1 MSSSRG
7 LAMTLPD
14 IIRLFPTD
22 ASCRELLER
31 LRWPSGVA
39 CLRCGGKV
47 SPLGTRL
54 YNCAACKYQFAVTTG
69 TIFADTH
76 LALEKWVLAVLLLC
90 EARKG
95 MSAKQLQRTLGTGYK
110 TAWYLSHRIRSA
122 MASALRPP
130 LTGTVEMDETYVG
143 GRERSER
150 AGRPKNSK
158 KEIVIGIR
166 QRGGDLR
173 FFRAEDVKSGTIEK
187 YVRENI
193 STSVDVI
200 VTDDSA
206 IYPKAINAHPL
217 MGDYRGKH
225 KTINHSSGQ
234 YVDGLVHTNT
244 VENSFSLLKRGIIGS
259 WHKVSAK
266 HLGRYLSEMEFRFNR
281 RNRSDIFLDTLR
293 HMVTSDPLSFADLVK

>member
-1 MSSSRG
+1 V
-7 LAMTLPD
+7 TLPD

-31 LRWPSGVA
+31 LRWPKGAV

-47 SPLGTRL
+47 VSLGTRL

-69 TIFADTH
+69 TIFGDTH
-76 LALEKWVLAVLLLC
+76 LPLEKWFLAVLLLC

-110 TAWYLSHRIRSA
+110 TAWYLSHRIRAA
-122 MASALRPP
+122 MASAARPP
-130 LTGTVEMDETYVG
+130 LTGIVEMDETYVG
-143 GRERSER
+143 GRERSEKR
-150 AGRPKNSK
+150 GRPANSK

-173 FFRAEDVKSGTIEK
+173 FFRAEDVKSGTIEQ

-193 STSVDVI
+193 STEVEVI
-200 VTDDSA
+200 MTDDSA
-206 IYPKAINAHPL
+206 IYPKALNASPL
-217 MGDYRGKH
+217 LGDYRGKH
-225 KTINHSSGQ
+225 KTINHSSGT
-234 YVDGLVHTNT
+234 YVDGLIHTNT

-266 HLGRYLSEMEFRFNR
+266 HLMRYLAEMEFRFNR
-281 RNRSDIFLDTLR
+281 RHRSDLFLDTLR
-293 HMVTSDPLSFADLVK
+293 HMVTTEPLPFADLVK

>member
-1 MSSSRG
+1 
-7 LAMTLPD
+7 MTLPD

-22 ASCRELLER
+22 LSCRELLER
-31 LRWPSGVA
+31 LRWPDGPV

-54 YNCAACKYQFAVTTG
+54 YHCAGCRYQFAVTTG

-76 LALEKWVLAVLLLC
+76 LALEKWFLAVLLLC

-95 MSAKQLQRTLGTGYK
+95 MSAKQLQRTLGVGYK
-110 TAWYLSHRIRSA
+110 TAWYLFHRIRA
-122 MASALRPP
+122 GMATAARPP

-143 GRERSER
+143 GKESSEKR
-150 AGRPKNSK
+150 GRPANSK
-158 KEIVIGIR
+158 KEIVIAIR
-166 QRGGDLR
+166 QRGGELR
-173 FFRAEDVKSGTIEK
+173 FFRAEDVKSGTIER
-187 YVRENI
+187 YVKENI
-193 STSVDVI
+193 STEVEVI
-200 VTDDSA
+200 MTDDSA
-206 IYPKAINAHPL
+206 IYPKAIEGHPL

-234 YVDGLVHTNT
+234 YVDGLIHTNT

-266 HLGRYLSEMEFRFNR
+266 HLMRYLAEMEFRFNR
-281 RNRSDIFLDTLR
+281 RNRKDLFLDTLR
-293 HMVTSDPLSFADLVK
+293 HMVTADPLSFKSLVK

>member
-1 MSSSRG
+1 
-7 LAMTLPD
+7 MTLCD

-22 ASCRELLER
+22 ESCRELLER
-31 LRWPSGVA
+31 LRWPKGPV
-39 CLRCGGKV
+39 CIRCGGIV
-47 SPLGTRL
+47 NALGTTL
-54 YNCAACKYQFAVTTG
+54 YHCPKCRYQFAVTTG

-76 LALEKWVLAVLLLC
+76 LPLEKWFLAVLLLC

-110 TAWYLSHRIRSA
+110 TAWYLFHRVRAA
-122 MASALRPP
+122 MATADRPL
-130 LTGTVEMDETYVG
+130 LTGIVEMDETYVG
-143 GRERSER
+143 GKETSER
-150 AGRPKNSK
+150 AGRPKDSK

-173 FFRAEDVKSGTIEK
+173 FFRAEDVKSGTIER
-187 YVRENI
+187 YVKENI
-193 STSVDVI
+193 STEVEVI
-200 VTDDSA
+200 MTDDSA
-206 IYPKAINAHPL
+206 IYPKAIEGHPL

-234 YVDGLVHTNT
+234 YVDGLIHTNT

-266 HLGRYLSEMEFRFNR
+266 HLMRYLAEMEFRFNR
-281 RNRSDIFLDTLR
+281 RNRKDLFLDTLR
-293 HMVTSDPLSFADLVK
+293 HMVTADPLSFKSLVK